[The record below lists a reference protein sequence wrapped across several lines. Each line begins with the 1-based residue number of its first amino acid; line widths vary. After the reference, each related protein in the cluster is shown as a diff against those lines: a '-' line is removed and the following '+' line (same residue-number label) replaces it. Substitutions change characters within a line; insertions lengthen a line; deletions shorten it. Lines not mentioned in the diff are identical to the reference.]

1 MKLGLTEKQYNH
13 LFAVI
18 SEMDLSEQS
27 EPPPS
32 GPEAGTS
39 GKQAGG
45 QGYPQVGKWESGV
58 TRGPANQ
65 VGVTKWADVV
75 GAKLTRSK
83 ANQLKEQSSYEK
95 GIWDRSTQTL
105 NNLDKK
111 YTPVIDFYKEHKHDI
126 NMVAM
131 LGLGIFGGPVGLTIA
146 SGLGFLDAAQ
156 YFEDGD
162 NKTGGMMLMFALIP
176 GIGGVISKYVPGA
189 KQLGPKL
196 MAELGK
202 KLSLGQ
208 KITNPVEIEV
218 VKNIAKYRSLIEQ
231 EMKKVSKDLSIKA
244 ASQSVRQNLK
254 KQAVKQKLK
263 STRNSLGKSI
273 VGYGALGYGYNQG
286 YDYIE
291 RKKEDENEQKL
302 KQMLGIEN

>member
-1 MKLGLTEKQYNH
+1 MKLALTEKQYNH
-13 LFAVI
+13 LFTVI
-18 SEMDLSEQS
+18 SEMKLSEQS

-32 GPEAGTS
+32 TPEAGTS
-39 GKQAGG
+39 DKQAGG

-58 TRGPANQ
+58 TRGPGNQ

-95 GIWDRSTQTL
+95 GIWDRSTKTL

-126 NMVAM
+126 NTVAI
-131 LGLGIFGGPVGLTIA
+131 LGLGLFGGPVGLAAA
-146 SGLGFLDAAQ
+146 SALGFLDAAQ

-162 NKTGGMMLMFALIP
+162 DKTGGMMLMFAMIP
-176 GIGGVISKYVPGA
+176 GIGSLVSKIPGA
-189 KQLGPKL
+189 KQLGSKA
-196 MAELGK
+196 MTELGK
-202 KLSLGQ
+202 RLSLGQ

-254 KQAVKQKLK
+254 KQAVKQKLG
-263 STRNSLGKSI
+263 SAGKTI
-273 VGYGALGYGYNQG
+273 GGYFALGAGYNQT
-286 YDYIE
+286 YDYFL
-291 RKKEDENEQKL
+291 RKKEDEDERLLNQKL
-302 KQMLGIEN
+302 GIKN